1 MDTPTLFTQANR
13 DIRIKV
19 LFEVKDRIKNKAT
32 KFVPVDAL
40 RKELV
45 LNYNFHLYTVHDII
59 DIVSHKLGGIHSS
72 EPTTKEES
80 ILKIINELKPDM
92 FMDQKIRPPVI
103 AAIRKIILTVL
114 NDLKSLEDAVKARTI
129 TGRLK
134 QHFLEEYR
142 LPAQL
147 HLRKVCCCL
156 SGFLNL

>member
-1 MDTPTLFTQANR
+1 LDTPTLFTQANR

-19 LFEVKDRIKNKAT
+19 LLEVKDRTKKKAT

-92 FMDQKIRPPVI
+92 FMDQKIRPPV
-103 AAIRKIILTVL
+103 L
-114 NDLKSLEDAVKARTI
+114 
-129 TGRLK
+129 
-134 QHFLEEYR
+134 
-142 LPAQL
+142 LPFE
-147 HLRKVCCCL
+147 K
-156 SGFLNL
+156 